1 MANFAK
7 PENALKRAEELINQ
21 KPLERIMFKYVEL
34 CVDMRKGRFAK
45 DGLIQY
51 RIVFQQVNVSSL
63 EEVIKHFM
71 HLSTEK
77 AEQAR
82 TQAQALEEA
91 LDVDDLVFGIKIA
104 GSLEAFRSVEDIHGL
119 MSIVKKTT
127 KASLMVVYYAKL
139 TEIFWISGS
148 HVYHGYAWLKL
159 FTLHKSFNKNLSQ
172 KDLQLIASSVIL
184 AALSVLPL
192 NKYMFSRSLLLTE
205 LVSKGVLNC
214 ATQEVKDLYHLLEHD
229 FLPLDSASKIQ
240 PLLLKISKL
249 GGKLASASS
258 VPEVQLS
265 KYVPA
270 LEKLTL
276 RLLKQ
281 MSHKISV
288 DAVKHKFIA
297 MKVDHVK
304 GVVLFGNM
312 RLESDKLHDH
322 LTLFAESL
330 NKARAM
336 IYPSTKKASKLSEVL
351 PGLEEIVDKEDK
363 RLPARKSIIEKRK
376 NKNEC
381 EEESKRQ
388 MLQKKTEEAEKKRLA
403 AVFEQQRAE
412 RIHKEI
418 EERELEEAQALLQE
432 TEKHLKRGKRKPIL
446 EGEKLTKQALLEQ
459 AMSLQLKERQEQE
472 KRLQKLEVE
481 LSRQHHDGDLKEKS
495 RLARMLENKMIFHE
509 RVISQKERLR
519 REALLGRSTE
529 GQPSEPLAGSRITE
543 PGNAAPATRKYVPR
557 FRQQRLESSGP
568 PTSSEPDRRAA
579 GSRAP
584 PPQSDRW
591 SSGSRAPVQDSDR
604 FGTP

>member
-1 MANFAK
+1 M
-7 PENALKRAEELINQ
+7 
-21 KPLERIMFKYVEL
+21 VE
-34 CVDMRKGRFAK
+34 
-45 DGLIQY
+45 
-51 RIVFQQVNVSSL
+51 
-63 EEVIKHFM
+63 
-71 HLSTEK
+71 
-77 AEQAR
+77 
-82 TQAQALEEA
+82 
-91 LDVDDLVFGIKIA
+91 
-104 GSLEAFRSVEDIHGL
+104 
-119 MSIVKKTT
+119 
-127 KASLMVVYYAKL
+127 
-139 TEIFWISGS
+139 
-148 HVYHGYAWLKL
+148 
-159 FTLHKSFNKNLSQ
+159 
-172 KDLQLIASSVIL
+172 
-184 AALSVLPL
+184 
-192 NKYMFSRSLLLTE
+192 
-205 LVSKGVLNC
+205 
-214 ATQEVKDLYHLLEHD
+214 
-229 FLPLDSASKIQ
+229 
-240 PLLLKISKL
+240 
-249 GGKLASASS
+249 
-258 VPEVQLS
+258 
-265 KYVPA
+265 
-270 LEKLTL
+270 
-276 RLLKQ
+276 
-281 MSHKISV
+281 KISV

-297 MKVDHVK
+297 MKVDRVK

-336 IYPSTKKASKLSEVL
+336 IYPSTKKASKLSE
-351 PGLEEIVDKEDK
+351 
-363 RLPARKSIIEKRK
+363 
-376 NKNEC
+376 EC

-495 RLARMLENKMIFHE
+495 RLARMLENKMIFQE
-509 RVISQKERLR
+509 RVISRRQAEFDQQRLEREER
-519 REALLGRSTE
+519 IKQIIQARKQERDIKTKKIFYVRSTE

-557 FRQQRLESSGP
+557 FRQQRKESSGP
-568 PTSSEPDRRAA
+568 PTSSEPDLRAA

-591 SSGSRAPVQDSDR
+591 SSGSRALVQDSDR
-604 FGTP
+604 FGSTYVCRELLRMIIEK